1 MNALFSFYWFLSWSA
16 RGLLVSLW
24 VRHCSVGEQLIV
36 SCILCFKWGN
46 SHGIKPL
53 PLPVMLI
60 VAGAALSVT
69 KKIVEIA
76 QK

>member
-1 MNALFSFYWFLSWSA
+1 M
-16 RGLLVSLW
+16 
-24 VRHCSVGEQLIV
+24 

-76 QK
+76 QKLDWFAERTQRACKTISAR

>member
-1 MNALFSFYWFLSWSA
+1 M
-16 RGLLVSLW
+16 
-24 VRHCSVGEQLIV
+24 

-53 PLPVMLI
+53 PVMLI
-60 VAGAALSVT
+60 VAAAALSVT

>member
-1 MNALFSFYWFLSWSA
+1 M
-16 RGLLVSLW
+16 
-24 VRHCSVGEQLIV
+24 